1 MNLLGSNKRYG
12 YRDLHVEY
20 GFSKPLMMMMMI
32 VMTTMM
38 TMVMTMMMTMITM
51 MMMMTMIKRYC
62 SRGKSAYRIVHQ

>member
-1 MNLLGSNKRYG
+1 MNLLCSNKRYG

-20 GFSKPLMMMMMI
+20 GFSKPLMMI

-51 MMMMTMIKRYC
+51 MMTMIMIKRYC